1 MKRIDVT
8 GQVYGRLTVTGEGK
22 PIVSPSRS
30 QRVVIA
36 QCTCG
41 NVTEVRLNSLRAGS
55 VTSCG
60 CFRRETTGN
69 MSRKH
74 GKSGTRLYSIW
85 CNMHTRVSNPN
96 TEVYPYYGGRGIVVC
111 PEWTDFEVFQTWALA
126 NGYQDELTIE
136 RIDNNGNY
144 EPTNCRW
151 ATRQEQANNRRLRS
165 K

>member
-1 MKRIDVT
+1 MKRIDVV
-8 GQVYGRLTVTGEGK
+8 GQVYGRLTVIGEGK
-22 PIVSPSRS
+22 ALVSPSRS
-30 QRVVIA
+30 CRVVIA

-41 NVTEVRLNSLRAGS
+41 NVIEVRLNSLRTGRT
-55 VTSCG
+55 TSCG
-60 CFRRETTGN
+60 CFRKETTGDMARRHG
-69 MSRKH
+69 MSR
-74 GKSGTRLYSIW
+74 TRVYSIW
-85 CNMHTRVSNPN
+85 GNMNTRVSNPN
-96 TEVYPYYGGRGIVVC
+96 TEVYAYYGARGIGIC

-151 ATRQEQANNRRLRS
+151 VTRQEQANNRRPRS

>member
-1 MKRIDVT
+1 MKRIDVV
-8 GQVYGRLTVTGEGK
+8 GQVYGRLTVIGEGK
-22 PIVSPSRS
+22 QRVSPSRS

-41 NVTEVRLNSLRAGS
+41 AVTEVLLHSLRAGR
-55 VTSCG
+55 TISCG
-60 CFRRETTGN
+60 CFLKESTGDRVRR
-69 MSRKH
+69 H

-85 CNMHTRVSNPN
+85 NNINTRVSNPN
-96 TEVYPYYGGRGIVVC
+96 TEVYTYYGDRGIVVC
-111 PEWTDFEVFQTWALA
+111 PEWTDFEVFQTWALT

-136 RIDNNGNY
+136 RIDNDGNY

-151 ATRQEQANNRRLRS
+151 ATRQEQANNRRPRS